1 MRVCTFFFSFAF
13 DAAPPRRRVDGEEE
27 SESGRHFGIARRV
40 LAGWNETDC
49 KISFSVVATS
59 ILQIRVP
66 EFYVSQTLAHVE
78 IKNYSTRWLIYYF
91 FPNITN
97 RHEKVKGCF
106 PRPGRLIFLGNL
118 RANKTAKNKTKKTNL
133 SWPRR
138 GQDGGTFFFFRRISF
153 IHSIC
158 IVS

>member
-1 MRVCTFFFSFAF
+1 MNSLVQVFIFMRVCTFFFSFAF

-91 FPNITN
+91 FSQYYEPA
-97 RHEKVKGCF
+97 RESERLF
-106 PRPGRLIFLGNL
+106 SSARPVNFFGEFACEQNS
-118 RANKTAKNKTKKTNL
+118 KK
-133 SWPRR
+133 
-138 GQDGGTFFFFRRISF
+138 
-153 IHSIC
+153 
-158 IVS
+158 